1 MYFISYMLQFGYAI
15 IKIIYYPPIYLIVKY
30 TYL

>member
-1 MYFISYMLQFGYAI
+1 MYFISYVLQFSYTI
-15 IKIIYYPPIYLIVKY
+15 IKIIYYLPIYLIVKY

>member
-1 MYFISYMLQFGYAI
+1 MYFISYMLQFGYTI
-15 IKIIYYPPIYLIVKY
+15 IKIIYYLPIYLIVKY